1 MYRGIPSLY
10 QTKRGKKLT
19 KLPYIKSVEAI
30 AKSKLFNIEKIEL
43 IFSNSKR
50 EYYEKLSGQRTGGVM
65 VVPLTQDQTVLLIR
79 EYSVG
84 FERYELGFVKGGLE
98 KGELAEDAANREMRE
113 EVGYAAKEFIL
124 LKNVSVWPNYSSFET
139 SIFMANRLYRDPL
152 IGDEPEEI
160 EILEWPVKNLDA
172 LRSRKDFTDARSL
185 LATYLIQ
192 DYIKNK

>member
-1 MYRGIPSLY
+1 M
-10 QTKRGKKLT
+10 T

-30 AKSKLFNIEKIEL
+30 AKSRLFNIEKIEL
-43 IFSNSKR
+43 IFSNSKH
-50 EYYEKLSGQRTGGVM
+50 EYYEKLSGQRTEGVM
-65 VVPLTQDQTVLLIR
+65 VVPLTEDQTVLLIR

-84 FERYELGFVKGGLE
+84 LERYELGFVKGGLE
-98 KGELAEDAANREMRE
+98 KDELVEDAANREMRE
-113 EVGYAAKEFIL
+113 EVGYAAEEFIL
-124 LKNVSVWPNYSSFET
+124 LKKVSVWPNYSSFET
-139 SIFMANRLYRDPL
+139 SIFVASCLYRDPL

-160 EILEWPVKNLDA
+160 EILEWPVKNLEA